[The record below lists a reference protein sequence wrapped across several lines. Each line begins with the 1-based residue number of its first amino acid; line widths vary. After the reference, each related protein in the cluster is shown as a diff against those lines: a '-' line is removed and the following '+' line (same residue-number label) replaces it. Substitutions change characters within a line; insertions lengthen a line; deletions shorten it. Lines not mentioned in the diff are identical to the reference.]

1 MVKLKLAFMEWFFLQ
16 FGNTNQVIQSS
27 IPKFRQNPIISEKP
41 DYLTEKLKTLTSFNY
56 HKV

>member
-27 IPKFRQNPIISEKP
+27 IPKFRQNPIVSEKP
-41 DYLTEKLKTLTSFNY
+41 GYLTEKLKTLTSFNY

>member
-27 IPKFRQNPIISEKP
+27 ILKFRQNPIISEKP
-41 DYLTEKLKTLTSFNY
+41 GYLTEKLKTLTSLNY